1 MTEMVRI
8 RKFNVVGEDARG
20 LTAEFFLSRKQ
31 SDFVCINRKKGSVS
45 GNTYHEG
52 KSLATR
58 PKMFILLSG
67 SIMLSYRKIGTE
79 QKFSEEINT
88 PAIIE
93 ISPKV
98 THKVEAV
105 TDFML
110 LECNSIKD
118 IQGDRI
124 KEEV

>member
-1 MTEMVRI
+1 MVRI

>member
-1 MTEMVRI
+1 MTEMVKI
-8 RKFNVVGEDARG
+8 RKFNVIGEDARG
-20 LTAEFFLSRKQ
+20 ITAEFFLSRRQ
-31 SDFVCINRKKGSVS
+31 RDFVCINRKKGSIS

-52 KSLATR
+52 KSPATR

-67 SIMLSYRKIGTE
+67 SIALSYREIGTNK
-79 QKFSEEINT
+79 KFSEEINT

-93 ISPKV
+93 ILPRV
-98 THKVEAV
+98 THKVEAL
-105 TDFML
+105 TDFIL

-118 IQGDRI
+118 IQDDRI